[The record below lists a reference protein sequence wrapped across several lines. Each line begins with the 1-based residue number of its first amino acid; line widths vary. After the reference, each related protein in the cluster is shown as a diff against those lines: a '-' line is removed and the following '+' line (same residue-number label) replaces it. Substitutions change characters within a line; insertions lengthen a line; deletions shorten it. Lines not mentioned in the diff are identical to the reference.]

1 MDKSPIQWMITPLQ
15 RYVDFRGRSRR
26 AEYWW
31 FNLFFVLLF
40 IPAVLIDT
48 FVLDQETG
56 PAQVLL
62 VIALLLPGLAVTV
75 RRFHDQDKSGWHM
88 LLSFLPFIGTFVQ
101 IWFMTRPGTPGPNRY
116 GDDPLPHSNLA
127 EDFA

>member
-1 MDKSPIQWMITPLQ
+1 MDKTPIQWMITPLQ
-15 RYVDFRGRSRR
+15 CYVDFSGRSRR

-31 FNLFFVLLF
+31 FNLFFVLMF

-56 PAQVLL
+56 PAQILL

-75 RRFHDQDKSGWHM
+75 RRFHDQDKSGWYI
-88 LLSFLPFIGTFVQ
+88 LLSFLPFVGTFVQ
-101 IWFMTRPGTPGPNRY
+101 IWFMTRPGTPGRNRF

>member
-1 MDKSPIQWMITPLQ
+1 MDKTPIQWMITPLQ

-31 FNLFFVLLF
+31 FNLFFVLMF
-40 IPAVLIDT
+40 IVAVLIDT

-75 RRFHDQDKSGWHM
+75 RRFHDQDKSGWHV
-88 LLSFLPFIGTFVQ
+88 LLSFLPFVGTFVQ
-101 IWFMTRPGTPGPNRY
+101 IWFMTRPGTPGRNRF
-116 GDDPLPHSNLA
+116 GDDPLPHTNLA